1 MRGRVGRV
9 RMGFRAHLD
18 GALGLNGGAI
28 GGGGGEG
35 EIGLAAQLRGQLVL
49 DLARVA
55 GERDLADKV
64 LVLAAIILGG
74 DLRGNRQVK
83 NSSEANGA
91 TQVRRARVRLVLEG
105 AACRRV
111 APQHLERLAP

>member
-1 MRGRVGRV
+1 MGRVEGEGVKVCVGVSGAGVRVIGESIGARSGRKGMRGRVGRV

-18 GALGLNGGAI
+18 GALGLDGGSI

-55 GERDLADKV
+55 GERDLADEV
-64 LVLAAIILGG
+64 LVLAAIILGR
-74 DLRGNRQVK
+74 DLRR
-83 NSSEANGA
+83 
-91 TQVRRARVRLVLEG
+91 
-105 AACRRV
+105 
-111 APQHLERLAP
+111 